1 MTTNIVTQD
10 NMNKYNAEMAKI
22 MGVADDDDSSETK
35 TSTLARVKIIH
46 APIMGMK
53 TIDGEETET
62 VVVKGGSYSIQM
74 PDDKI
79 VYGSKL
85 TMRPFMQRY
94 MYKKYVQGTDADN
107 PGYFVKTIMADSLN
121 QDLKDTHGGYNCG
134 KPAGYIKD
142 FKALSEDMQK
152 LIRTIKRVRVIF
164 GLAELTNP
172 VDEDGRKHDV
182 SLFKN
187 IPVIFEVDN
196 RTSFKTSGE
205 PFASLAKRK
214 HLPIQ
219 HLIDFTTEV
228 QELQTG
234 GKYYTVLTKLQSA
247 TLNVEKEDAET
258 LQSFLDW
265 ITNYNNY
272 VTTSF
277 DEKRGNSV
285 SQEDAEIIDNIMGDD
300 LPEIEV
306 A

>member
-10 NMNKYNAEMAKI
+10 NMNTYNAEMAKI

-62 VVVKGGSYSIQM
+62 VVVKGGSYSIQL

-85 TMRPFMQRY
+85 TVRPFMQRY

-164 GLAELTNP
+164 GLATLTNP
-172 VDEDGRKHDV
+172 IDESGKKISNFDT
-182 SLFKN
+182 N

-205 PFASLAKRK
+205 PFTSLAKRK

-219 HLIDFTTEV
+219 HLIDFSAEV

-234 GKYYTVLTKLQSA
+234 GKYYTVLAKLRSESMDV
-247 TLNVEKEDAET
+247 NKEDAET

-265 ITNYNNY
+265 ITNYNSY

-285 SQEDAEIIDNIMGDD
+285 SQEEAEIIDQIVGND

>member
-1 MTTNIVTQD
+1 
-10 NMNKYNAEMAKI
+10 MAKI
-22 MGVADDDDSSETK
+22 MGVADDDDSSESK

-164 GLAELTNP
+164 GLATLTNP
-172 VDEDGRKHDV
+172 VDESGKKISNFDT
-182 SLFKN
+182 N

-205 PFASLAKRK
+205 PFTSLAKRK
-214 HLPIQ
+214 HLTIQ
-219 HLIDFTTEV
+219 HLIDFSTEV

-234 GKYYTVLTKLQSA
+234 GKYYTVIAKLRSESIDV
-247 TLNVEKEDAET
+247 NKEDAEM

-277 DEKRGNSV
+277 DEKRGNHV
-285 SQEDAEIIDNIMGDD
+285 SEEEAEIIDQIVGND

>member
-10 NMNKYNAEMAKI
+10 NMNTYNAEMAKI

-85 TMRPFMQRY
+85 TLRPFMQRY

-172 VDEDGRKHDV
+172 VDEHGKKVTD
-182 SLFKN
+182 LMAN
-187 IPVIFEVDN
+187 TPVIFEVDN

-234 GKYYTVLTKLQSA
+234 GKYYTILTKLQSA

-285 SQEDAEIIDNIMGDD
+285 SEEEAEIIDQIVGND

>member
-1 MTTNIVTQD
+1 
-10 NMNKYNAEMAKI
+10 MNTYNAEMAKI

-164 GLAELTNP
+164 GLATLTNP
-172 VDEDGRKHDV
+172 VDESGKKISNFDT
-182 SLFKN
+182 N

-205 PFASLAKRK
+205 PFTSLAKRK

-219 HLIDFTTEV
+219 HLIDFSTEV

-234 GKYYTVLTKLQSA
+234 GKYYTVLAKLRSESMDV
-247 TLNVEKEDAET
+247 NKEDAET

-265 ITNYNNY
+265 ITNYNSY

-285 SQEDAEIIDNIMGDD
+285 PQEEAEIIDQIVGDD

>member
-10 NMNKYNAEMAKI
+10 NMNTYNAEMAKI

-164 GLAELTNP
+164 GLATLTNP
-172 VDEDGRKHDV
+172 VDESGKKISNFDT
-182 SLFKN
+182 N

-205 PFASLAKRK
+205 PFTSLAKRK

-219 HLIDFTTEV
+219 HLIDFSTEV

-234 GKYYTVLTKLQSA
+234 GKYYTVLAKLRSESMDV
-247 TLNVEKEDAET
+247 NKEDAET

-265 ITNYNNY
+265 ITNYNSY

-277 DEKRGNSV
+277 DEKRGNNMSE
-285 SQEDAEIIDNIMGDD
+285 EDQDIIDQIVGDE

>member
-10 NMNKYNAEMAKI
+10 NMNTYNAEMAKI

-74 PDDKI
+74 PDDKV

-94 MYKKYVQGTDADN
+94 MYKKYVQGTDVDN

-164 GLAELTNP
+164 GLATLTNP
-172 VDEDGRKHDV
+172 VDESGKKISNFDT
-182 SLFKN
+182 N

-205 PFASLAKRK
+205 PFTSLAKRK

-219 HLIDFTTEV
+219 HLIDFSTEV

-234 GKYYTVLTKLQSA
+234 GKYYTVIAKLRSESMDV
-247 TLNVEKEDAET
+247 NKEDAET

-265 ITNYNNY
+265 ITNYNSY

-285 SQEDAEIIDNIMGDD
+285 SQEEAEIIDQIVGND

>member
-1 MTTNIVTQD
+1 
-10 NMNKYNAEMAKI
+10 MAKI
-22 MGVADDDDSSETK
+22 MGVADDDDSSESK

-164 GLAELTNP
+164 GLATLTNP
-172 VDEDGRKHDV
+172 VDESGKKISNFDT
-182 SLFKN
+182 N

-205 PFASLAKRK
+205 PFTSLAKRK

-219 HLIDFTTEV
+219 HLIDFSTEV

-234 GKYYTVLTKLQSA
+234 GKYYTVLAKLRGESIDV
-247 TLNVEKEDAET
+247 NKEDAEM

-277 DEKRGNSV
+277 DEKRGNHMS
-285 SQEDAEIIDNIMGDD
+285 EEEAEIIDQIVGND

>member
-10 NMNKYNAEMAKI
+10 NMNTYNAEMAKI

-164 GLAELTNP
+164 GLATLTNP
-172 VDEDGRKHDV
+172 IDESGKKISNFDT
-182 SLFKN
+182 N

-205 PFASLAKRK
+205 PFTSLAKRK

-219 HLIDFTTEV
+219 HLIDFSTEV

-234 GKYYTVLTKLQSA
+234 GKYYTVLAKLRSESMDV
-247 TLNVEKEDAET
+247 NKEDAET

-265 ITNYNNY
+265 ITNYNSY

-285 SQEDAEIIDNIMGDD
+285 SQEEVEIIDQIVGDD